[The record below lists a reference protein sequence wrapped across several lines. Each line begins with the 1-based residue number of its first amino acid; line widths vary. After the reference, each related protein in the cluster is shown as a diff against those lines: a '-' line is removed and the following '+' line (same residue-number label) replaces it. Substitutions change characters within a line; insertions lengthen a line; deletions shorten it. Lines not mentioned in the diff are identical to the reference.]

1 MRASHRGGPDSVEI
15 VTQTPQGQDQSRTFD
30 AVVVAIKP
38 NHIADLILDKTSELN
53 AILTAIPFRRDRVVV
68 HTDAK
73 LLPRS
78 KRSWGAF
85 NLTIPSSLDQV
96 LGQTTITFWVNRLS
110 VLDKRL
116 PDIFITLNPPLEPDP
131 VRIIQDR
138 IMIHPVATFAGMQA
152 IETLKTFQGGQRIWY
167 AGSFLEIPYLHENA
181 FNTGIAAAEGIL
193 LRLGAKP

>member
-1 MRASHRGGPDSVEI
+1 MSRPLKSWKTPD
-15 VTQTPQGQDQSRTFD
+15 VTCYRL
-30 AVVVAIKP
+30 
-38 NHIADLILDKTSELN
+38 LILDKTSELN
-53 AILTAIPFRRDRVVV
+53 AILTAIPFRRDRVAV

-152 IETLKTFQGGQRIWY
+152 IDTLKTFQGGQRIWY

-193 LRLGAKP
+193 LSLGGNS